1 MTQSNSPA
9 CGRLSQETDLEGNA
23 NLYAVLAEGFP
34 ADRRQVAIETPE
46 RNYSWQDIDA
56 LSGKLASLLQGL
68 SLPAGSRVAVQ
79 VQKSPMA
86 LMLYLA
92 TLRAGLVYLP
102 LNTAYKAA
110 EVEYFLTD
118 AEPAVI
124 VCDSQNLSWV
134 SELATKTGTPH
145 VYTLDAN
152 GTGSLADAMAAA
164 DPVFETVS
172 SRPDD
177 LAAILYTSGTTGRSK
192 GAMLSHENLASNAQV
207 LNDYWGWSSNDVLLH
222 MLPIFH
228 VHGLFVASHGALLA
242 GAKMIWLPKL
252 DVEQALEHLPRS
264 TVMMGVPTYYVRL
277 LADPRFGRET
287 CRNMRLFISGSAPL
301 LSETFNEFKE
311 RAGHTI
317 LERYGMSETIML
329 TSNPCDPAMGERL
342 AGTVGRPL
350 PGVSVR
356 VVDDEGK
363 GVPTGTIG
371 NVQVRGPNVFSGY
384 WRMPEKTR
392 EEFTADGWFRTGD
405 LGHFGGDGVPD
416 DYLTIVGRSKDLI
429 ISGGYNVYPKEIE
442 EVIDAM
448 PGVNE
453 SAVIGVPDPDFGE
466 AVVAVVVPREG
477 ADLDADAMIASLKE
491 SLANFKVPKRIHFV
505 PELIRN
511 TMGKVQKN
519 ALREQYK

>member
-1 MTQSNSPA
+1 M
-9 CGRLSQETDLEGNA
+9 EGNA
-23 NLYAVLAEGFP
+23 NLYAVLAGGFP
-34 ADRRQVAIETPE
+34 QDRRQVAIETPE
-46 RNYSWQDIDA
+46 QNYSWNDIEA
-56 LSGKLASLLQGL
+56 MSGKLASLLQ
-68 SLPAGSRVAVQ
+68 SLNLEPGARVAVQ

-92 TLRAGLVYLP
+92 TVRAGLVYLP
-102 LNTAYKAA
+102 LNTAYKAS
-110 EVEYFLTD
+110 EVEYFLSD
-118 AEPAVI
+118 AEPSMI
-124 VCDSQNLSWV
+124 VCDSRNLDWV
-134 SELATKTGTPH
+134 TELARKTGTEH
-145 VYTLDAN
+145 VHTLDED
-152 GTGSLADAMAAA
+152 GSGSLAVAAA
-164 DPVFETVS
+164 NADEHFQTVQS
-172 SRPDD
+172 QPDD

-192 GAMLSHENLASNAQV
+192 GAMLSHRNLSSNAEV
-207 LNDYWGWSSNDVLLH
+207 LKEFWGWRADDVLLH

-242 GAKMIWLPKL
+242 GARMIWLPKL
-252 DVEQALEHLPRS
+252 DIDEALRYLPQS

-277 LADPRFGRET
+277 LADERFTREV

-301 LSETFNEFKE
+301 LTETFNDFKT
-311 RAGHTI
+311 RTGHTI

-329 TSNPCDPAMGERL
+329 TSNPYDPALGERL
-342 AGTVGRPL
+342 GGTVGMPL

-356 VVDDEGK
+356 VVDEHDQ
-363 GVPTGTIG
+363 GVPAGTIG

-405 LGHFGGDGVPD
+405 VGHFGGEGVPEN
-416 DYLTIVGRSKDLI
+416 YLTIVGRSKDLI

-442 EVIDAM
+442 LVIDAL

-466 AVVAVVVPREG
+466 AVVAVVVPRQGET
-477 ADLDADAMIASLKE
+477 LDADAMLASLKQN
-491 SLANFKVPKRIHFV
+491 LANFKVPKRIHFA
-505 PELIRN
+505 PELVRN

-519 ALREQYK
+519 ALRDQYKNT

>member
-1 MTQSNSPA
+1 M
-9 CGRLSQETDLEGNA
+9 EGNA
-23 NLYAVLAEGFP
+23 NLYAVLAAGFP
-34 ADRRQVAIETPE
+34 SDRQKVAIETPGQT
-46 RNYSWQDIDA
+46 YSWNDIEA
-56 LSGKLASLLQGL
+56 LSGKLASMLHALK
-68 SLPAGSRVAVQ
+68 LPAGSRVAVQ

-92 TLRAGLVYLP
+92 TIRAGLVYLP

-118 AEPAVI
+118 AEPAMI
-124 VCDSQNLSWV
+124 VCDSQNLNWI
-134 SELATKTGTPH
+134 SELARKTDTPH
-145 VYTLDAN
+145 VHTLDAD
-152 GTGSLADAMAAA
+152 GSGSLTEAMASA
-164 DPVFETVS
+164 DEVFQTVFS
-172 SRPDD
+172 QPDD

-192 GAMLSHENLASNAQV
+192 GAMLTHANLASNAQV
-207 LNDYWGWSSNDVLLH
+207 LNEFWGWRADDVLLH

-242 GAKMIWLPKL
+242 GAKMIWLPRL
-252 DVEQALEHLPRS
+252 DIDQALKYLPES

-277 LADPRFGRET
+277 LADARFTRDT

-301 LSETFNEFKE
+301 LSETFNEFQE
-311 RAGHTI
+311 RSGHTI

-329 TSNPCDPAMGERL
+329 TSNPYDSALGERL
-342 AGTVGRPL
+342 GGTVGQPL

-356 VVDDEGK
+356 VVDDEGAK
-363 GVPTGTIG
+363 APVGAIG
-371 NVQVRGPNVFSGY
+371 NVQVKGPNVFSGY

-392 EEFTADGWFRTGD
+392 EDFTSDGWFRTGD
-405 LGHFGGDGVPD
+405 LGQFGGEGVPD
-416 DYLTIVGRSKDLI
+416 HYLTIVGRSKDLI

-442 EVIDAM
+442 QVIDAL

-477 ADLDADAMIASLKE
+477 QELNADSMLAALKE

-505 PELIRN
+505 PELVRN

-519 ALREQYK
+519 ALRDQYKNH

>member
-1 MTQSNSPA
+1 
-9 CGRLSQETDLEGNA
+9 LEGNA
-23 NLYAVLAEGFP
+23 NLYAVLSAGFP
-34 ADRRQVAIETPE
+34 KDRSQTAIETPE
-46 RNYSWQDIDA
+46 QSYSWNDIEA
-56 LSGKLASLLQGL
+56 MSGRVASLLQAL
-68 SLPAGSRVAVQ
+68 ELPGGARVAVQ
-79 VQKSPMA
+79 VEKSPMA

-92 TLRAGLVYLP
+92 TVRAGLVYLP

-110 EVEYFLTD
+110 EVEYFLSD
-118 AEPAVI
+118 AEPALI
-124 VCDSQNLSWV
+124 VCDSRNLAWV
-134 SELATKTGTPH
+134 EELARKTGAAH
-145 VYTLDAN
+145 VHTLDHD
-152 GTGSLADAMAAA
+152 GTGSLAAAA
-164 DPVFETVS
+164 ASASEVFETVTS
-172 SRPDD
+172 QPDD

-192 GAMLSHENLASNAQV
+192 GAMLSHRNLASNAQV
-207 LNDYWGWSSNDVLLH
+207 LKEYWGWRQDDVLLH

-252 DVEQALEHLPRS
+252 DVDLALKYLPES

-277 LADPRFGRET
+277 LAEPRFTREV

-301 LSETFNEFKE
+301 LKETFEAFQD
-311 RAGHTI
+311 RTGHTI

-329 TSNPCDPAMGERL
+329 TSNPYDPARGERL
-342 AGTVGRPL
+342 GGTVGEAL

-356 VVDDEGK
+356 VVGDDNQPLP
-363 GVPTGTIG
+363 VGTIG

-392 EEFTADGWFRTGD
+392 EEFTTDGWFRTGD
-405 LGHFGGDGVPD
+405 VGQFGGEGIPD
-416 DYLTIVGRSKDLI
+416 HYLTIVGRSKDLI

-442 EVIDAM
+442 LVIDAL

-466 AVVAVVVPREG
+466 AVVAVVVPKAG
-477 ADLDADAMIASLKE
+477 QTLDAEEMLASLKS

-505 PELIRN
+505 PELVRN

-519 ALREQYK
+519 ALREQYRNS